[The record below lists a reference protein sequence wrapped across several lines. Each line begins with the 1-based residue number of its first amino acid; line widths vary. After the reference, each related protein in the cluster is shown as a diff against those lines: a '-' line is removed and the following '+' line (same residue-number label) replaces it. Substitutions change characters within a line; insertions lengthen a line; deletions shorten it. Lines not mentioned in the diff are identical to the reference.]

1 MKNLATWLKFTIGF
15 GAVLLFLGIV
25 ALWSILGVGTIIEN
39 AEEVIHGNEL
49 RATLVQ
55 REVDHLNWA
64 GEVNALLSDKNVT
77 TLEVETDPHKCGF
90 GQWYYGSG
98 RQEAEKQIPELK
110 GLLAEIEAPHIA
122 LHQSAREIGKVFVQA
137 DAGLPSLLVE
147 RAVDH
152 LTWASALKDTFLE
165 NKQRIDVETDPHK
178 CKLGRWLDT
187 EQARKI
193 YEAGDAEFKG
203 TWREMA
209 ALHTK
214 LHNSAAE
221 MQELY
226 RPLLTGQ
233 TSNPGNSKARQIL
246 QEKTLP
252 ILHETLAHLNELKEE
267 AYYEMRGMETA
278 EAIYAEQTRP
288 SLAAVQNLLGRL
300 RETVDRH
307 IMTDAEMI
315 AAANRTKGALIICS
329 LVALVAGVLTA
340 VWMTRSFTGP
350 LARAV
355 HMLREMS
362 RGHLLVRLN
371 MNQKDEIG
379 QMAKTM
385 DEFADELQQEM
396 VGALEK
402 LSVGDL
408 TFEAHAKDD
417 DDAIGTA
424 LVKTIDDLN
433 VLVAEILVATE
444 QIAAGSGQVADA
456 SQSLSQGAA
465 EQAASLEQITSSMT
479 EMASQTKTNAENA
492 GQANT
497 LAGQTKEVALRGNA
511 QMQDMV
517 TAMAEISESGQNIS
531 KIIKTIDEIA
541 FQTNLLA
548 LNAAVEAARA
558 GRHGKG
564 FAVVAEEVRN
574 LAARSA
580 KAAKETAELIE
591 GSVAKTNNG
600 SEIAGRTADA
610 LEEIVTSVGKVTDLV
625 AEIAAASNE
634 QAEGIGQ
641 VNIGISQIDQV
652 TQQNTANAEEG
663 ASAAEELSSQA
674 EHLKEM
680 MSRFRIKE
688 GHGGHRPRLGGGMVT
703 ERQGHDSGHGQ
714 LTAAVRPTE
723 SLNPADVINLDDQ
736 EFGKF

>member
-1 MKNLATWLKFTIGF
+1 MNFLKRYKIKTKFMGSVGLVMLLFVIALFVSHNALNSIDEGFSGVLAGELQLVDLAKDIDILMLESRRAEKDFILRRDMKYPPLVEKNVEAMVAKSRNIETIAESLGRQEVGATAQAIAVNAEQYVGTLQEVVAAYAHKGLDHNSGQQGRFRDAAHDLEKVVEEVDVAGDQALYLEIRKQEKDYLLRGDDKYVVNNLAALAALDTAFGEADLPREQLRAVQTNMAEYRQAFAALVAEDQQITSLVTRMRDAVHAVEPEVDKVVKLADNLATHHLEQIHTRTDSL
-15 GAVLLFLGIV
+15 ARTVLLISV
-25 ALWSILGVGTIIEN
+25 AALVIGVILAYLISNAISRPLQSAVGVVDRV
-39 AEEVIHGNEL
+39 AEGDFGVDI
-49 RATLVQ
+49 
-55 REVDHLNWA
+55 EVD
-64 GEVNALLSDKNVT
+64 SRD
-77 TLEVETDPHKCGF
+77 ETGMM
-90 GQWYYGSG
+90 
-98 RQEAEKQIPELK
+98 
-110 GLLAEIEAPHIA
+110 LLAMQEMVANLKEKADLAIRISRNDLTHEAR
-122 LHQSAREIGKVFVQA
+122 L
-137 DAGLPSLLVE
+137 
-147 RAVDH
+147 
-152 LTWASALKDTFLE
+152 ASD
-165 NKQRIDVETDPHK
+165 RDV
-178 CKLGRWLDT
+178 LGR
-187 EQARKI
+187 A
-193 YEAGDAEFKG
+193 
-203 TWREMA
+203 
-209 ALHTK
+209 
-214 LHNSAAE
+214 
-221 MQELY
+221 
-226 RPLLTGQ
+226 
-233 TSNPGNSKARQIL
+233 
-246 QEKTLP
+246 
-252 ILHETLAHLNELKEE
+252 
-267 AYYEMRGMETA
+267 
-278 EAIYAEQTRP
+278 
-288 SLAAVQNLLGRL
+288 
-300 RETVDRH
+300 
-307 IMTDAEMI
+307 
-315 AAANRTKGALIICS
+315 
-329 LVALVAGVLTA
+329 
-340 VWMTRSFTGP
+340 
-350 LARAV
+350 
-355 HMLREMS
+355 LREMS
-362 RGHLLVRLN
+362 DNLN
-371 MNQKDEIG
+371 QVIG
-379 QMAKTM
+379 
-385 DEFADELQQEM
+385 DIVM
-396 VGALEK
+396 VA
-402 LSVGDL
+402 
-408 TFEAHAKDD
+408 
-417 DDAIGTA
+417 
-424 LVKTIDDLN
+424 
-433 VLVAEILVATE
+433 E
-444 QIAAGSGQVADA
+444 QIAAGAGQVADA

-680 MSRFRIKE
+680 MSRFQIK
-688 GHGGHRPRLGGGMVT
+688 GQGSGRPQLPGSM
-703 ERQGHDSGHGQ
+703 QGDSQRHEAGARQ
-714 LTAAVRPTE
+714 LTTAAKPTE
-723 SLNPADVINLDDQ
+723 SRNPADVINLDDQ